1 MAKNY
6 PIKETMTT
14 TSTPTLTTAQAA
26 AHIGCNVTWIVQ
38 LLGEGRIKG
47 TKDGRRWQVDA
58 ASLDA
63 YIDRGPKKRG
73 PEERPPTRLIAL
85 DAPLTDEERGGY
97 QYGAALNL
105 VYAILELATGEAVSG
120 DLPAQL
126 WIESPES
133 DHWFQWANIDPAM
146 ARAAIK
152 RQRPKGHPDIVR
164 IERAIALHNRGLT
177 WKEAF
182 LEVFGYY
189 SETLRYRV
197 ERYAEVMRTAGVGD

>member
-1 MAKNY
+1 
-6 PIKETMTT
+6 MTDC
-14 TSTPTLTTAQAA
+14 TPLTLTTAQAA
-26 AHIGCNVTWIVQ
+26 RRLNRTPTWVAQ
-38 LLGEGRIKG
+38 LLTAGRITG
-47 TKDGRRWQVDA
+47 TKVGNRWHVDA
-58 ASLDA
+58 ASLDDYLA
-63 YIDRGPKKRG
+63 NGRRKRG
-73 PEERPPTRLIAL
+73 RHTPPEAAAL
-85 DAPLTDEERGGY
+85 DAPLSDEERGGY

-189 SETLRYRV
+189 SETLRHRV
-197 ERYAEVMRTAGVGD
+197 ARHAEELASVGD